1 MVLSKGLC
9 CEAFLSKVSLC
20 DVLASGGVL
29 AWSQVMRTFAVLGAL
44 AAAYLRAPAAQPK
57 ELMPAEAPPAEA
69 SGESASAS
77 AIEIRRSSSKHF

>member
-1 MVLSKGLC
+1 
-9 CEAFLSKVSLC
+9 
-20 DVLASGGVL
+20 
-29 AWSQVMRTFAVLGAL
+29 MRTLAVLGAL